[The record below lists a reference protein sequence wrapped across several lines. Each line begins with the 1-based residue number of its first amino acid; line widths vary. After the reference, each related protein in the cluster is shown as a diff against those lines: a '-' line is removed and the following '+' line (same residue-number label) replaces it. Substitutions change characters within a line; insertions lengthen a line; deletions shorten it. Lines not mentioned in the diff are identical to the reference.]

1 MIRFKWEP
9 GRSRAFLIVVSI
21 IGALGLP
28 LPAITFEAL
37 LQEMADRDGLATFP
51 EPRYESLQAS
61 SYNRRSTARD
71 QPDQGTGGWF
81 ADSDGTGFIRSEMI
95 NGREEWVVMEHT
107 GPGALTRF
115 WTPFFYYGFTNRT
128 GPKIRIY
135 LDGSTT
141 PVIDQNFIELL
152 TNLDWSVDE
161 YGRKPGPQNTM
172 SIPAPFAGFTARA
185 GVLHLPIPFALS
197 CKVTMTDRPFYN
209 IINYRA
215 YPPGTPVTTFT
226 TADLSSPTLAT
237 VGAALTSPANYS
249 GGTRHRS
256 AAPVPA
262 GGEISLTLASGA
274 TAVRHLEINLDAAAV
289 QAEPS
294 ILRSLVLSATFDGEQ
309 TIWCPVGD
317 FFSSSNRLNNLET
330 LTRESVADDGRFI
343 CRWIMPYETNGSVRL
358 LNLGSA
364 PLAADLT
371 VRTDAWTWD
380 ARSMHFHANWRP
392 DDVVPGTPFQD
403 WNFIDIEGKG
413 VFVGDS
419 WTVLNLTTGWW
430 GEGDEK
436 IYVDDEYDVAR
447 FPAHFGTGTEDYYG
461 WAGGVNPT
469 RSDEFF
475 NPWESN
481 VQVGST
487 NSNSTQ
493 GFNINTRTRVLSAIP
508 FDKRLVFDMEASA
521 GTGQRNDWNLLMYSS
536 SVFWYARPGASSN
549 RPPLPAKAA
558 QAITSIEELQ
568 ARSDLIKAGGENAH

>member
-1 MIRFKWEP
+1 
-9 GRSRAFLIVVSI
+9 
-21 IGALGLP
+21 
-28 LPAITFEAL
+28 
-37 LQEMADRDGLATFP
+37 
-51 EPRYESLQAS
+51 
-61 SYNRRSTARD
+61 
-71 QPDQGTGGWF
+71 
-81 ADSDGTGFIRSEMI
+81 
-95 NGREEWVVMEHT
+95 
-107 GPGALTRF
+107 
-115 WTPFFYYGFTNRT
+115 
-128 GPKIRIY
+128 
-135 LDGSTT
+135 
-141 PVIDQNFIELL
+141 
-152 TNLDWSVDE
+152 
-161 YGRKPGPQNTM
+161 
-172 SIPAPFAGFTARA
+172 
-185 GVLHLPIPFALS
+185 
-197 CKVTMTDRPFYN
+197 
-209 IINYRA
+209 
-215 YPPGTPVTTFT
+215 
-226 TADLSSPTLAT
+226 
-237 VGAALTSPANYS
+237 
-249 GGTRHRS
+249 
-256 AAPVPA
+256 
-262 GGEISLTLASGA
+262 
-274 TAVRHLEINLDAAAV
+274 
-289 QAEPS
+289 
-294 ILRSLVLSATFDGEQ
+294 
-309 TIWCPVGD
+309 VGD

-536 SVFWYARPGASSN
+536 AVFWYARPGASSN